1 MDCHVSAASIIVTS
15 GGKQHDHGG
24 RLPNSANQETPN
36 ALGDLIAL
44 PSEPLVRL
52 HHPRA
57 RLFARANR
65 ERKRTVQLGRRE
77 RRGARLHS
85 GPEPAVS
92 GSLQKSDHPKT
103 PRNRVFFRVDG
114 RCEGRVST
122 AADYMAVGEVWGEL
136 VSRVRS
142 LFSRENTGKFSETLR
157 FRRNQMWVFGAFS
170 RR

>member
-44 PSEPLVRL
+44 SSEPLVRL

-114 RCEGRVST
+114 RCAGRVST
-122 AADYMAVGEVWGEL
+122 AADYMAVDGVGGQL
-136 VSRVRS
+136 VSGSGS
-142 LFSRENTGKFSETLR
+142 LLCRESTGKFFEIRLLCANQV
-157 FRRNQMWVFGAFS
+157 RNSPAFPH
-170 RR
+170 